1 MAIGLVV
8 IIIAEDERGGVH
20 RGHAAGRERDGAR
33 GAADGQAR
41 GGVVEED
48 VREGADAIHAV
59 GARGRGR
66 GGEPAQQG
74 GRTQDASGSF
84 LGQPVAKWSTQN
96 ECSKVSCTMHC

>member
-48 VREGADAIHAV
+48 VREGVDAVHAV

-74 GRTQDASGSF
+74 EFRMQVGRF
-84 LGQPVAKWSTQN
+84 WVNWSTQN
-96 ECSKVSCTMHC
+96 ECSKVSCTVHC